1 MKKLILIL
9 LFPIISGLFTI
20 KAQIYSFEDGLVP
33 TNWTASLSKLQSS
46 TSKYKLGTTSLKW
59 EWKANDV
66 FSALNPTGLS
76 TASTAG
82 GGGILLWIYNTTAST
97 QTLIFTFYNS
107 SGVQK
112 CTKNFNLNFQ
122 GWRCFTS
129 TFASDMGH
137 DRSKLSTMSVA
148 APSTGSGTIYF
159 DYLEFQS
166 SVDWSRISDTQY
178 TVSQSSLMC
187 NFLLAYN
194 TNITPVVSP
203 SIAQLAGADSVTTRL
218 ENWEMGKG
226 TYKNS
231 SVYNSRK
238 NSVTKWISDSQK
250 NFTNLNLTSQT
261 DGTMLGSGLFS
272 SQSPSIIDGKPIS
285 DFEGVNSNLPIPL
298 ALDYRMNGTAA
309 SKNALINVYDYLYDQ
324 GWAGG
329 SGLGSLYFQNI
340 ARTCGYLHSI
350 FLMRNALDP
359 VRLQREMNT
368 VKWYSLFGDV
378 LIPIIRGPRAVDD
391 MRSVLIGKFIYALM
405 QTDPQ
410 LKVAALSALS
420 SYCNQ
425 AFLPTGGYLDCFKP
439 DFTGYAHGG
448 VYMGAYYGDALYEAC
463 LSFYLLHD
471 TPYALSDAVYQQLK
485 NSLLTYRTIAANYN
499 VPMSA
504 NGRFPLGTDFGK
516 QLVPAFAYLALSQ
529 PTPDADL
536 LAAFGAWWQ
545 PATNSVLNSYMT
557 RVATDITY
565 KASLGETELCL
576 KAASLAIPA
585 EPSQRKQLY
594 LPFAGLLISRN
605 PVNHVSIKGF
615 SKYIWDYESISPN
628 DNMYGRYLNYGH
640 IEYTSLADGRKN
652 DAATD
657 SSWDWSRIPGTT
669 VEHLDSVDLIY
680 YSSTPSRNFSDS
692 PYLGGIA
699 LNDSTSMFSMKLHD
713 NSFDKSFYANKS
725 VFCFGNTLVCLGSD
739 IRNIST
745 ANQTETTLFQQLM
758 LSGETMKVNNTACT
772 TSQSGFVNPV
782 INDNIGNCYIV
793 KDGTVDMV
801 KNGNLFTSYINH
813 GKTPTNKTYEYYMM
827 LKPTTAQV
835 TKYSNVTTTPLTIVR
850 KDSVAHIVMQKEQ
863 NIIAYSIFNHTL
875 ALNDPFIQQ
884 VNAPSLVMIKNLA
897 QGAISLKLSE
907 PDMHRQ
913 TAAGSDALSNSQKTD
928 TGTVFN
934 YQITIAGLY
943 MPNGLSSGI
952 KLSYGTSNTTIS
964 VIVSKG
970 KTYTVNLKP
979 LVSGQ
984 PIYVDYQSGNDANDG
999 CSWQTAV
1006 KSIAAATALANSL
1019 PGYNNIFIKGGSTIA
1034 YSTSTLNLSGE
1045 NYYGGFQGTETSIN
1059 ERPIIDSDGNGIIEP
1074 WEFKYPTV
1082 ISSNFNGNALSLTSS
1097 TLNGFTVTHSAT
1109 NSTNTMTTVNCD
1121 PNSVFQNNIVKNCN
1135 LNLSTGTST
1144 LGGILFKA
1152 QGLIQNCLIENN
1164 KVTVNITSTS
1174 NKQFSPIMDAIS
1186 GVRVNGCVFRNN
1198 NVVVEAT
1205 SSTAG
1210 LTDYGKGMIMNI
1222 TGSTNPSSISTISN
1236 CLIYNN
1242 EATYTGGGGTSTATL
1257 TYGCII
1263 GANGFS
1269 TSLSSDSIINCTI
1282 ANNKVTGMPNAGL
1295 TVSKI
1300 GSLVHTVLNNLF
1312 WNNQSAGV
1320 VKNLTLSAT
1329 ISSGRIGY
1337 NITNAGNT
1345 GTYTT
1350 AGYTTNNFF
1359 DLGNE
1364 NIGVQNAPGF
1374 IRPTGLIG
1382 CLNDGSVEKA
1392 NWKPNSTSYQI
1403 AKGVTTTFINDL
1415 SGNPFLNPCT
1425 VGAYEYISPT
1435 GLSPTSQYL
1444 SENELNGFIV
1454 KPDGILVIIDS
1465 KVEIYTVSG
1474 LLIKKT
1480 ISKVGNKINL
1490 YPGIYIIKLIG
1501 ENEQSVHK
1509 VTI

>member
-1 MKKLILIL
+1 MKKKLCLIIFLTLVFINNH
-9 LFPIISGLFTI
+9 LFS
-20 KAQIYSFEDGLVP
+20 QIYSFEDGLVP
-33 TNWTASLSKLQSS
+33 TNWTASLGTLQTS
-46 TSKYKLGTTSLKW
+46 TAKYKLGTTSLKW
-59 EWKANDV
+59 DWKSNDV
-66 FSALNPTGLS
+66 FTLNNPNGLS
-76 TASTAG
+76 SASTAG
-82 GGGILLWIYNTTAST
+82 GGGILLWIYNTTASN
-97 QTLIFTFYNS
+97 QSLVFTFSNS
-107 SGVQK
+107 LGVQK
-112 CTKNFNLNFQ
+112 CTKTFNLNFQ

-129 TFASDMGH
+129 AFASDMGH

-148 APSTGSGTIYF
+148 APATGIGTIYF

-178 TVSQSSLMC
+178 TVAQSSLMC
-187 NFLLAYN
+187 NFLAAYN
-194 TNITPVVSP
+194 ANISPVVNP
-203 SIAQLAGADSVTTRL
+203 GIAQLAGADSVTARL
-218 ENWEMGKG
+218 ENWELG
-226 TYKNS
+226 TGAYKSS
-231 SVYNSRK
+231 SVLNSRK
-238 NSVTKWISDSQK
+238 NSITKWITSAQSYYSK
-250 NFTNLNLTSQT
+250 LNLTPQS

-272 SQSPSIIDGKPIS
+272 GQSSSIVDGLTVS
-285 DFEGVNSNLPIPL
+285 DFESVNSNLPIPF
-298 ALDYRMNGTAA
+298 AIDYRLNGTAA
-309 SKNALINVYDYLYDQ
+309 SKNALINVYDYMYDQ

-340 ARTCGYLHSI
+340 ARTCGYLNSV
-350 FLMRNALDP
+350 FLMRNVLDP

-368 VKWYSLFGDV
+368 IKWYSLFGDV
-378 LIPIIRGPRAVDD
+378 LIPIVRGPRAVDD
-391 MRSVLIGKFIYALM
+391 MRSVLIGKFIYALI

-448 VYMGAYYGDALYEAC
+448 VYLGAYYGDALYEAC
-463 LSFYLLHD
+463 LSYYLLHD
-471 TPYALSDAVYQQLK
+471 TPYALSSAVYQQLK
-485 NSLLTYRTIAANYN
+485 NSLLTFRTITANYN

-516 QLVPAFAYLALSQ
+516 QLIPAFAYLALSQ
-529 PTPDADL
+529 PTPDPEL

-545 PATNSVLNSYMT
+545 PATNSVLSSYMA

-565 KASLGETELCL
+565 KASLGEIELCL
-576 KAASLAIPA
+576 KAASLAVPA
-585 EPSQRKQLY
+585 EASQRKQLY
-594 LPFAGLLISRN
+594 LPFGGLLVSRN
-605 PVNHVSIKGF
+605 QVNHVSVKGF

-657 SSWDWSRIPGTT
+657 ASWDWSRIPGTT

-813 GKTPTNKTYEYYMM
+813 GKSPINKTYEYYMLM
-827 LKPTTAQV
+827 KPTTAQV

-863 NIIAYSIFNHTL
+863 NITAYAIFNPTIN
-875 ALNDPFIQQ
+875 LNDAYIQQ
-884 VNAPSLVMIKNLA
+884 VNAPSLVMIKNLP
-897 QGAISLKLSE
+897 QGAISLMVSD

-913 TAAGSDALSNSQKTD
+913 TAAGSDALSNSQKVD

-934 YQITIAGLY
+934 YKITLAGLF

-952 KLSYGTSNTTIS
+952 KLSYGTSNTTVS
-964 VIVSKG
+964 VTASKG
-970 KTYTVNLKP
+970 KTYAINLKP

-984 PIYVDYQSGNDANDG
+984 PIYVDSQSGNDANDG
-999 CSWQTAV
+999 YSWQSAV
-1006 KSIAAATALANSL
+1006 KTIAAATALANSL
-1019 PGYNNIFIKGGSTIA
+1019 PGYNNIFIKGGSTIS

-1059 ERPIIDSDGNGIIEP
+1059 ERPLTDIDGNGIVEP

-1082 ISSNFNGNALSLTSS
+1082 ISSNFNGNALLLTS
-1097 TLNGFTVTHSAT
+1097 TIFNGFTITHSAT
-1109 NSTNTMTTVNCD
+1109 NSTTSITTVNCD
-1121 PNSVFQNNIVKNCN
+1121 PNSVFQNNIVKNCI
-1135 LNLSTGTST
+1135 LTLSTGTST

-1186 GVRVNGCVFRNN
+1186 GVEVNGCVFRNN
-1198 NVVVEAT
+1198 NVVVDAT
-1205 SSTAG
+1205 SASAG

-1222 TGSTNPSSISTISN
+1222 TGSTNPSLISTISN

-1242 EATYTGGGGTSTATL
+1242 EATYTGGGGSSTAAL

-1295 TVSKI
+1295 MVSKI
-1300 GSLVHTVLNNLF
+1300 GSLVHTVLNNLL
-1312 WNNQSAGV
+1312 WNNQGAGV
-1320 VKNLTLSAT
+1320 VKNLTLTAT
-1329 ISSGRIGY
+1329 ISSGKIGY
-1337 NITNAGNT
+1337 NVTNAGNT

-1359 DLGNE
+1359 DLGNS
-1364 NIGVQNAPGF
+1364 NSGVLNAPNF
-1374 IRPTGLIG
+1374 IRPTTLIG
-1382 CLNDGSVEKA
+1382 CASDGSVEIA
-1392 NWKPNSTSYQI
+1392 NWKPNSTSYQK
-1403 AKGVTTTFINDL
+1403 AKGVATTIISDL
-1415 SGNPFLNPCT
+1415 AGNLFLNPGT

-1435 GLSPTSQYL
+1435 ALSPISQY
-1444 SENELNGFIV
+1444 SESNGFIIQ
-1454 KPDGILVIIDS
+1454 PDGIIVLTDS
-1465 KVEIYTVSG
+1465 KVEIYSVSG
-1474 LLIKKT
+1474 LLIRKT
-1480 ISKVGNKINL
+1480 ISKAGNKINL
-1490 YPGIYIIKLIG
+1490 YPGIYIVKFAG
-1501 ENEQSVHK
+1501 ENNRNIRK
-1509 VTI
+1509 VII